1 MRYRMMLPVQ
11 FYIPG
16 SKCSCKV
23 PNSNDHPILDKYGVH
38 LTAACNVDSFRQ
50 QIHDMVVMKRN

>member
-1 MRYRMMLPVQ
+1 MMLPVQ

-16 SKCSCKV
+16 STCSCKV
-23 PNSNDHPILDKYGVH
+23 PNSNDHPTLDEYGVH

-50 QIHDMVVMKRN
+50 QIHDMVVMERN